1 MSDLSLS
8 GKEKKMSIVLHA
20 EGYADVTTEWL
31 VPEELVRPYAMAY
44 NAGIAALGLEISKA
58 IYEKL
63 LESGMENAETF
74 MARTLITATDKSE

>member
-1 MSDLSLS
+1 MSDPIELS

-20 EGYADVTTEWL
+20 EGYADVSTEWM

-44 NAGIAALGLEISKA
+44 NAAIAASGVAISKA

-63 LESGMENAETF
+63 IEDGFVNAENF
-74 MARTLITATDKSE
+74 MARTLLTAND